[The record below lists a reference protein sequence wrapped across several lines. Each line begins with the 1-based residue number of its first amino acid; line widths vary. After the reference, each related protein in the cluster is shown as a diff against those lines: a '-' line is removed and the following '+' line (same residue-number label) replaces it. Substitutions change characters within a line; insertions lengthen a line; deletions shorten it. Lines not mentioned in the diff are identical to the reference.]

1 MPCRSLLCRLLICA
15 VFGCCAALTTP
26 AADKPASAPQVDP
39 ATEAMMKA
47 ATPGAMH
54 EKLKPFVGTWKTT
67 VKMFTGPGEPEVS
80 EGTSTS
86 EWVLGGRYVREMFQG
101 TFAGMPFE
109 GRGLTGYDNVS
120 NEFVGVWVD
129 NFGTGIVA
137 STGKVDPS
145 GKVFNWQS
153 TSHNPVPGMPDTM
166 RSVVEIVNDKTHKF
180 TTYTMI
186 DGKEV
191 KQMEITYT
199 R

>member
-1 MPCRSLLCRLLICA
+1 MSCRSLLCRLLICA
-15 VFGCCAALTTP
+15 VFGCCTTLVAP
-26 AADKPASAPQVDP
+26 AADKPQTAPAMDP
-39 ATEAMMKA
+39 AMAEMMKLA
-47 ATPGAMH
+47 SPGPMH
-54 EKLKPFVGTWKTT
+54 EKLNPFVGTWKTT

-86 EWVLGGRYVREMFQG
+86 EWILGGRYVRELFQG

-120 NEFVGVWVD
+120 KEFVGIWVD
-129 NFGTGIVA
+129 NFGTGVVV
-137 STGKVDPS
+137 SKGKLDPS

-153 TSHNPVPGMPDTM
+153 TFNNPMPGMPNAM
-166 RSVVEIVNDKTHKF
+166 RSVVDIVNEKMHRF
-180 TTYTMI
+180 TTYVMM
-186 DGKEV
+186 DGKEM